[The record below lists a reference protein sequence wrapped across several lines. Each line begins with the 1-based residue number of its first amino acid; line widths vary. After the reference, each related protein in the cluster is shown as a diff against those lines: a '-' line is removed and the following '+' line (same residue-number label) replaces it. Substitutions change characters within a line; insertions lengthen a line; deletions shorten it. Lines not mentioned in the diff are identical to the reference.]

1 MPCRS
6 MLTRPAA
13 AMVGIAALLGLAW
26 PAAAHDQEVA
36 VGPGFIF
43 VPAILTVELGDTVE
57 WEWFGGLHNVE
68 SGVDGVHDGNF
79 RSGDPTD
86 VIGTT
91 FEVTF
96 DQEFLDEHPMPGN
109 AYPYFSAV
117 EMDLKF
123 GMTGTIIVNVSPC
136 PWDLYDGDGNVGI
149 LDLLALLAAWGSN
162 PGGPPDFDGDGSVGV
177 LDLLTL
183 LANWGPC
190 A

>member
-57 WEWFGGLHNVE
+57 WEWFGGLHNIE

-79 RSGDPTD
+79 GSGDPTD

-123 GMTGTIIVNVSPC
+123 GMTGTIIVNVPC
-136 PWDLYDGDGNVGI
+136 PPDLNGDDEVGVV
-149 LDLLALLAAWGSN
+149 DLLILLSAWGPN
-162 PGGPPDFDGDGSVGV
+162 PGHAADFNNDGEVNV
-177 LDLLTL
+177 IDLLTL
-183 LANWGPC
+183 LSSWGECP
-190 A
+190 